1 MIWVMAVLLAA
12 FGAPAPSSVPPASPS
27 VPPGS
32 PSVAGQVPTG
42 LRCLLAAYPQTLCGA
57 TDTTL
62 RLCDGTEFAWDDG
75 RDGVPDEQ
83 SLDEA
88 DLHDQ
93 MAQAYPLGRERGVP
107 PAPGA
112 DPGRARHTPLF
123 KAMYGATRE
132 AVRAR
137 TRVVRWL
144 PESADVALRFST
156 VNGAAAALEAVSR
169 EIGKLPPEI
178 RRHAEKPAGTFVWR
192 NIRGTKR
199 PSVHSFAIA
208 IDLDVAGSDY
218 WRWAR
223 VKADGLLPWRNRF
236 PWEIVEAFERHGFI
250 WGGKWYHFD
259 TMHFEYRPELLE
271 TGCVD
276 R

>member
-1 MIWVMAVLLAA
+1 MNWILPVLMTA
-12 FGAPAPSSVPPASPS
+12 FGVPEPAGVPSSTPP
-27 VPPGS
+27 
-32 PSVAGQVPTG
+32 G

-57 TDTTL
+57 TDTAL
-62 RLCDGTEFAWDDG
+62 RLCDGTQLPWDDG
-75 RDGVPDEQ
+75 RDRGAGEG

-88 DLHDQ
+88 DLRDQ

-107 PAPGA
+107 PARGA

-123 KAMYGATRE
+123 TAMYGATRA
-132 AVRAR
+132 AVRAQ

-144 PESADVALRFST
+144 PKSADVALRFST
-156 VNGAAAALEAVSR
+156 TNGAAAALEAVSGELER
-169 EIGKLPPEI
+169 LPPGI

-223 VKADGLLPWRNRF
+223 ADADGLLRWRNRF
-236 PWEIVEAFERHGFI
+236 PWEIVEVFERHGFI

-259 TMHFEYRPELLE
+259 TMHFEYRPELLQA
-271 TGCVD
+271 GCVD